1 MRVLFVYKY
10 LTLGG
15 VETVLRARLEGLQ
28 SRGIEACAWFFFD
41 LGGRS
46 VFGGLED
53 RVRVGD
59 PDSCGRAIALEGFD
73 VVSTIDTEEIL
84 PFLPG
89 LEDLSGTHHPILIV
103 ECHSAYP
110 ASQGYL
116 GDLGSF
122 QPRAIFVPSEHQ
134 GRTVREKIG
143 DGLDVRVVPNPLAA
157 ELVAEPGPFT
167 APPPRPVVAWIG
179 RLDGLKNWSGF
190 LDLLAVLERRGVD
203 FEGWMVGR
211 PAESVGQELCN
222 RARERGVLGRIRWFR
237 GVPHARIPSF
247 LDAVRD
253 SGGVLVVT
261 SRGESFG
268 MTVAEAMARA
278 CPVVVPASP
287 PFSEF
292 VAHGDTGLLVRPDSP
307 DAAAGAVGELLGNP
321 VLREEIGRRAR
332 AAILARFAPEVAMDV
347 LAAELRRVVEI
358 RAATGGTTVPAA
370 GA

>member
-1 MRVLFVYKY
+1 VKALFVYKY

-15 VETVLRARLEGLQ
+15 VETVLRTRLVGLRD
-28 SRGIEACAWFFFD
+28 RGIDAHAWFFHD

-46 VFGGLED
+46 VFHGLED

-73 VVSTIDTEEIL
+73 VVSTIDTEEVL

-89 LEDLSGTHHPILIV
+89 LDDSAGDQPVLII

-110 ASQGYL
+110 ESLGYL
-116 GDLGSF
+116 SDIRSF
-122 QPRAIFVPSEHQ
+122 HPWAIFVPSEHQ
-134 GRTVREKIG
+134 ERTVREKIG
-143 DGLDVRVVPNPLAA
+143 NGFDVRVVPNPLAA
-157 ELVAEPGPFT
+157 ELVAETGPFP

-190 LDLLAVLERRGVD
+190 LDLLETLERRGID
-203 FEGWMVGR
+203 FEGWLVGR
-211 PAESVGQELCN
+211 PAESVGQELCA

-237 GVPHARIPSF
+237 GIPHARIPTF

-278 CPVVVPASP
+278 CPVVVPAHP

-292 VAHGDTGLLVRPDSP
+292 VTHGETGLLVCRDSP
-307 DAAAGAVGELLGNP
+307 EAAAGAVGDLLGDP
-321 VLREEIGRRAR
+321 ALRAR
-332 AAILARFAPEVAMDV
+332 IGARARTAILGKFSPEVAMDI
-347 LAAELRRVVEI
+347 LAGELRRLVDF
-358 RAATGGTTVPAA
+358 RTGSGTIAPAA
-370 GA
+370 DP